1 MPFPFRRAGLPAAGP
16 RRESTERG
24 EPQPP
29 LYRSP
34 TFRALV
40 SRLADDAPH
49 VILDLQ
55 PVVGA
60 NVEFFSRYSC
70 QLQIVDLLSAL
81 AADGVAPRLDP
92 GPAEAFRRVLPPPPR
107 PYDVVLVWG
116 LFNYLDHDRFRLLV
130 EHLGTHC
137 SADAL
142 MLAFIATTKVMPLLP
157 PLFKI
162 VDEQTLHWEQRTAA
176 VRPCPRFPP
185 AEVERMTRG
194 FTVANSVL
202 MRQGVQEY
210 LFDRC
215 QTRG

>member
-1 MPFPFRRAGLPAAGP
+1 MPFPFRPEGPQVAGP

-29 LYRSP
+29 IYRSP

-40 SRLADDAPH
+40 SRLADDTPH
-49 VILDLQ
+49 AILDLQ
-55 PVVGA
+55 PAVGA

-70 QLQIVDLLSAL
+70 RLQIVDLLSAL
-81 AADGVAPRLDP
+81 AADGVASRLDP
-92 GPAEAFRRVLPPPPR
+92 GFGEAFRRILPPPPR

-116 LFNYLDHDRFRLLV
+116 VFNYLDHDRFRRLV
-130 EHLGTHC
+130 EHLATLC

-142 MLAFIATTKVMPLLP
+142 MLAFIATTKEIPLLP

-176 VRPCPRFPP
+176 VRRCPRFPP

-194 FTVANSVL
+194 FTVVNSVL

-210 LFDRC
+210 LFGRC
-215 QTRG
+215 QARG